1 MEDSKILVI
10 EEKLQKLL
18 KQHAAYQKEN
28 EKLQKENIQLTEQ
41 LVQKTT
47 KTKQLQEKI
56 DVSNVN
62 IENMGVEAK
71 KNLEKRIET
80 YLKEIDK
87 CLALLHT

>member
-1 MEDSKILVI
+1 MEDSKILII
-10 EEKLQKLL
+10 EEKLHKLL
-18 KQHAAYQKEN
+18 KLHAAYQKEID
-28 EKLQKENIQLTEQ
+28 KLQKENARLTGQLEM
-41 LVQKTT
+41 KTNT
-47 KTKQLQEKI
+47 TKQLQEKI

-62 IENMGVEAK
+62 IENLSADAK